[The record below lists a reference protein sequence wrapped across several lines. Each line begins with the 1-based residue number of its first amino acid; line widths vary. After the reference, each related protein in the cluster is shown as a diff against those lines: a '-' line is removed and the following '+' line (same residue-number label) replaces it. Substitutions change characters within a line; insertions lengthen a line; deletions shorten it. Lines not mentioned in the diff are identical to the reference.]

1 MTKNIW
7 CIIDRHE
14 DANVLISLEKFPQD
28 SGFVLYALDKLSGQV
43 GGFAKG
49 KTLKPLRKNFDNY
62 VALALEYENHLKDS
76 K

>member
-1 MTKNIW
+1 
-7 CIIDRHE
+7 
-14 DANVLISLEKFPQD
+14 VLISLETCPQD
-28 SGFVLYALDKLSGQV
+28 SSYVLYVLDKLSGQV
-43 GGFAKG
+43 GELLKG